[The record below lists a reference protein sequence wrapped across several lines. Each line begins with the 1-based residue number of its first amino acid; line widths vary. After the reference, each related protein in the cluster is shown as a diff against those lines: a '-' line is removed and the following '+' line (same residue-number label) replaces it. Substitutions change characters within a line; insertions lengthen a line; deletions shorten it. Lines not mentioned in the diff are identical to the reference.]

1 MTVTACKFLCPVHC
15 EAKQTKCGDW
25 MYWFVAGPWKDMGG
39 CSCPPNLKIL
49 EGFQQITFF
58 VVYLKK
64 LIAHIHTTY
73 ECCCSVSQS
82 CPNLWTACPT
92 CPWST
97 ARQASLSFT
106 ISRSLLKLMST
117 ELVMPSNHLIIC
129 CPFSSFLQSFPASR
143 SFLMSQLIASGWP
156 EYWVFS
162 FSICPSNEYSGWICN
177 SHH

>member
-64 LIAHIHTTY
+64 IN
-73 ECCCSVSQS
+73 
-82 CPNLWTACPT
+82 CPHPYHLWVLLF
-92 CPWST
+92 
-97 ARQASLSFT
+97 SLSVMFT
-106 ISRSLLKLMST
+106 FVDCMSNMSVEYSTPGFPVLHHLPELAQTHVHWVGDAIQPSHHLLSLLL
-117 ELVMPSNHLIIC
+117 LPSI
-129 CPFSSFLQSFPASR
+129 FPS
-143 SFLMSQLIASGWP
+143 IK
-156 EYWVFS
+156 VFS
-162 FSICPSNEYSGWICN
+162 NESAHSIRLARVLGLQLQHLSFQWIFRVDL
-177 SHH
+177 